1 MEEQIQTEPDK
12 PEPEPKIIG
21 LTGGIGSGK
30 TTVAA
35 FIEEMG
41 FPVYYSDIRAKE
53 IVNEDENL
61 KTRITELL
69 GSNAYDHEGRY
80 HLRYVADRIF
90 SDDDLLR
97 QLNAIIHPAVR
108 QDFGNWVKIQSSAFV
123 FKETA
128 LLFELKLNDNC
139 FKSILVTAD
148 ERIRMKRVMDRDG
161 KTYREVESI
170 MLKQLPEK
178 DKLALADYV
187 IYNNEGIEEL
197 RADTERLIHEI
208 TEL

>member
-1 MEEQIQTEPDK
+1 MEEQIQTEPDI
-12 PEPEPKIIG
+12 PEPGPRVIG

-53 IVNEDENL
+53 LVNEDENL

-69 GSNAYDHEGRY
+69 GTNAYDRKGRY

-90 SDDDLLR
+90 SNDDLLR

-108 QDFGNWVKIQSSAFV
+108 NDFENWVVRQPSPFV

-139 FKSILVTAD
+139 FKSVLVAAD
-148 ERIRMKRVMDRDG
+148 ERIRMKRVMDRDA
-161 KTYREVESI
+161 KTYREVENI

-187 IYNNEGIEEL
+187 IYNNEGLDEL
-197 RADTERLIHEI
+197 RAETEKTIREI
-208 TEL
+208 TSA